1 MTGLY
6 SIIFTALFGAILF
19 AGGILVGIKLYKHAQ
34 EPFVDFTPITIP
46 SDEDTVVV
54 DQESIDWDIAED
66 YIKNLGGDQ
75 DDE

>member
-19 AGGILVGIKLYKHAQ
+19 AGGILVGIKLYKEAQ
-34 EPFVDFTPITIP
+34 EPFVDFTPITTP

-54 DQESIDWDIAED
+54 DQETIDWDVAED
-66 YIKNLGGDQ
+66 YIKNLG
-75 DDE
+75 DDPDEG